1 MWIYGFHPVREAL
14 RAEPPGVEVVLLGRE
29 RTDARSQEITR
40 LCEAAGVLCRR
51 VDESEIVELL
61 EDADTAT
68 HNGVAALTTETTKD
82 GASSTSGSAGKAAAS
97 QIVVLVEDVQDPRN
111 LGALIRVC
119 DAAGVERLLVR
130 DRGSAQLT
138 PAVVK
143 TSAGASEWLP
153 IERVTNSVNEI
164 ERLQKDGYWVYGAA
178 AGGLPPW
185 EIDLSGKVV
194 LCIGGEEKGL
204 RQRTRRRCDELVGLP
219 MAGRVESLNLA
230 TAAAA
235 ILFEIVRQAGS
246 GAKG

>member
-29 RTDARSQEITR
+29 RTDARSQEITQ
-40 LCEAAGVLCRR
+40 LCETAGVLCRR

-61 EDADTAT
+61 EAPDAAT
-68 HNGVAALTTETTKD
+68 HNGVAALTVETTPERAASSD
-82 GASSTSGSAGKAAAS
+82 GASRV
-97 QIVVLVEDVQDPRN
+97 VVLVEDVQDPRN

-153 IERVTNSVNEI
+153 IERVTNSANEI
-164 ERLQKDGYWVYGAA
+164 ERLQKDGYWVYGATE
-178 AGGLPPW
+178 GGLAPW

-204 RQRTRRRCDELVGLP
+204 RQRTRQRCDELVGLP

-235 ILFEIVRQAGS
+235 ILFEIVRQGGS